1 MSDIEGGY
9 EVASLSVGNEPAL
22 AKAVIAEL
30 GVGDESPLAA
40 FTKAFLHRVPPGM
53 ELEAADFAARVKSLF
68 EFISER
74 SEPIAV
80 RAFNPTMESHGY
92 TAHGTVVEVSI
103 ADSPFL
109 LDSVTAEIEA
119 HALDVLYVIHPVIG
133 TERDPAGRLTAV
145 RHARHTVTRESVEHY
160 ELDRRLFEADLPGL
174 EKAIVAVLQ
183 DVRKTV
189 DNFHAMVGKADRMID
204 LARVSTGVV
213 PEAEIEEVVEFLQW
227 LKADNFVFLG
237 YREYQ
242 LLDTPQGRAVTLV
255 PGSGLGILEDDSRSN
270 VSEPV
275 LLDDLRPELAARY
288 QSGELL
294 VITKTNRLSP
304 VHRRVKMDYIGIRI
318 LAADGTTK
326 GEARLVGLFTSKA
339 YMEPSSRT
347 PILRKKLAAIVS
359 AEDLI
364 EGSHDHKAVVSL
376 FEGFSKH
383 ELFTSSVDDLR
394 GAMVGMLAI
403 QERDQVRLFIRRD
416 LLERSVSVL
425 VALPRDRFNAT
436 LRRQLQELFVDRFQ
450 GSSVDYHLALG
461 EADPAQIHFTVW
473 AEGAIP
479 EVDRAELE
487 AEVVDLARSWQERL
501 ITELAGLVGENEARR
516 MGTKWSARFPEYYTS
531 STAIE
536 LAAGDVLRLDA
547 LDGSDTDFLVGIQ
560 NEPEGQE
567 GLTRIALYRK
577 GGKLPLSDLITA
589 LEDLGL
595 EVVEEVPTRLA
606 GGMYIHDFGVRTR
619 GGGQLDVDAVG
630 SRVDAALEDIW
641 SGVAE
646 SDNLNRLIVSAD
658 LRHDQVGVLR
668 AYRTY
673 WRRVMPVF
681 TVAYV
686 NDILVAHPGI
696 VSKLVTLFELRFDP
710 DVDGQGF
717 DELRQQVIEE
727 LDAIPS
733 LDADRVLRA
742 FLRLIE
748 ATLRTNF
755 YQRDRACL
763 AFKLRSALVPDVPA
777 PHPMAEIFLVSPGV
791 EGVHLR
797 GGMVARGGIRW
808 STRRE
813 DFRTEVLGLMKAQ
826 MTKNAVIVPTGAKGG
841 FVLRNAP
848 GDAAELRS
856 EVEAQYRVF
865 IGGLLDLTD
874 NLVSGEVVHP
884 DRTRIHDGPD
894 TYLVVAAD
902 KGTATF
908 SDVANSIA
916 TDRGF
921 WLADAFASGGSS
933 GYDHKALGITAR
945 GAWRSLE
952 RHFLEMGI
960 DPHKD
965 EFTAIGIGDMS
976 GDVFGNG
983 MLGSDRIKMIAA
995 FDHRHVFIDPDPD
1008 PGMSFAERKRLFA
1021 LPRSSWADYE
1031 TALISKGGGVFG
1043 RDLKK
1048 IELTDEMRAVFATD
1062 AEVATPNQLINII
1075 LKAPVDLLWNGGIGT
1090 YVKAETETHEQV
1102 GDRTNDQVRV
1112 NGSELRCKVVVEGG
1126 NLGLT
1131 QEGRIEYALNGGRI
1145 NTDFIDNSG
1154 GVDCS
1159 DREVNLKILLGIA
1172 MEKGELDLAERD
1184 RLIAAVADD
1193 VVEAILYDNFQQAQ
1207 MVSQEQAASGRRG
1220 EAYEELM
1227 ATLEAEG
1234 ILDRA
1239 VEGLPSSEAMA
1250 ERIRQG
1256 EGMTRPELA
1265 VLLAD
1270 SKRSIKDILIG
1281 SALADDS
1288 WVHAD
1293 LAAYFPKAVVD
1304 RFGHLLP
1311 EHPLRKELISTLL
1324 ANDVVNSEGV
1334 VFVTRL
1340 MAQTGANSAEVVA
1353 AYRIARD
1360 VTGAVEKWSEI
1371 EQVLGTVDIATWTRM
1386 MQNVDRMVASVTRWY
1401 LGQPKRYSMTELIE
1415 TSRPAFAR
1423 IEAAALTSGPDEWRT
1438 SRKAVVE
1445 RLTTAGASESVAK
1458 RQAALPVMNYGAD
1471 VIEVANECGRTEAQ
1485 VLDVFLHVGRALGL
1499 DRLTEATRQIA
1510 ITSRWQRWATWTIEE
1525 DLLAT
1530 RRRAAERVLE
1540 GAGDLDGQAATDQF
1554 LTGRARSVARL
1565 VRFLRSMEGA
1575 AGADIAPVM
1584 VALRQVRNVLN

>member
-1 MSDIEGGY
+1 MGT
-9 EVASLSVGNEPAL
+9 EPAL
-22 AKAVIAEL
+22 VEAVIAEL
-30 GVGDESPLAA
+30 GVGDDSSLAA
-40 FTKAFLHRVPPGM
+40 FTRAFLHRVPPGM
-53 ELEAADFAARVKSLF
+53 ELEPSGFAARIKSLF
-68 EFISER
+68 EFISQR

-80 RAFNPTMESHGY
+80 RAFNPTLDTHGY
-92 TAHGTVVEVSI
+92 VSHGTVVEVNV

-109 LDSVTAEIEA
+109 LDAVTGEVEA
-119 HALDVLYVIHPVIG
+119 HGLEVISVIHPVIG
-133 TERDPAGRLTAV
+133 TERDPSGRLTAI

-174 EKAIVAVLQ
+174 QKAIVSVLV

-189 DNFHAMVGKADRMID
+189 DSFHAMVGKVDRMID
-204 LARVSTGVV
+204 LARVSTGLV
-213 PEAEIEEVVEFLQW
+213 PDSEIEEVVEFLQW

-242 LLDTPQGRAVTLV
+242 LLDSPRGTAVTIV

-270 VSEPV
+270 VSEPI
-275 LLDDLRPELAARY
+275 LLSDLRPELAARY
-288 QSGELL
+288 QGGELL

-304 VHRRVKMDYIGIRI
+304 VHRRVKMDYVGIRI

-347 PILRKKLAAIVS
+347 PILRKKLAAVVS

-364 EGSHDHKAVVSL
+364 EGSHDYKAMVGL

-425 VALPRDRFNAT
+425 VALPRDRFNAN
-436 LRRQLQELFVDRFQ
+436 LRRQLQELFVERFE

-473 AEGAIP
+473 AEGSIP
-479 EVDRAELE
+479 EVDRSALE

-501 ITELAGLVGENEARR
+501 ITELTGLVGEGDARR
-516 MGTKWSARFPEYYTS
+516 MGSAWAGRFPEYYTS

-547 LDGSDTDFLVGIQ
+547 LEGSGSDFLVGIQ
-560 NEPEGQE
+560 NEPAGEE

-577 GGKLPLSDLITA
+577 GGKLPLSNLITA

-606 GGMYIHDFGVRTR
+606 GGLYIHDFGVRLR
-619 GGGQLDVDAVG
+619 GAGQLDVDAVG

-641 SGVAE
+641 SGADE
-646 SDNLNRLIVSAD
+646 SDDLNRLIILAG
-658 LRHDQVGVLR
+658 LRHDQVGILR

-686 NDILVAHPGI
+686 NDILVGHPAI
-696 VSKLVTLFELRFDP
+696 VSKLVRLFEIRFDP
-710 DVDGQGF
+710 DLDGSGYE
-717 DELRQQVIEE
+717 DLREQVIEE

-733 LDADRVLRA
+733 LDADRSLRA

-755 YQRDRACL
+755 YQADRSCL
-763 AFKLRSALVPDVPA
+763 AFKLRSAQVPDVPA
-777 PHPMAEIFLVSPGV
+777 PHPMVEIFLISPGV

-848 GDAAELRS
+848 DDPAALRA

-874 NLVSGEVVHP
+874 NLVGGTVVHP
-884 DRTRIHDGPD
+884 ERTRIHDGPD

-916 TDRGF
+916 AERGF

-945 GAWRSLE
+945 GAWKSLE
-952 RHFLEMGI
+952 RHFLEMGV

-983 MLGSDRIKMIAA
+983 MLGSDRIKLIAA
-995 FDHRHVFIDPDPD
+995 FDHRHVFIDPDPN
-1008 PGMSFAERKRLFA
+1008 PTMSFSERKRLFA

-1031 TALISKGGGVFG
+1031 TALISRGGGVFP

-1048 IELTDEMRAVFATD
+1048 IELTDEMRSAFGTD
-1062 AEVATPNQLINII
+1062 AESATPNQLIHII
-1075 LKAPVDLLWNGGIGT
+1075 LQAPVDLLWNGGIGT
-1090 YVKAETETHEQV
+1090 YVKAESETHEQV
-1102 GDRTNDQVRV
+1102 GDRTNDQTRV

-1131 QEGRIEYALNGGRI
+1131 QQGRIEYALNGGRI

-1172 MEKGELDLAERD
+1172 MERGELDLAERD

-1193 VVEAILYDNFQQAQ
+1193 VVDAILYDNFQQAQ
-1207 MVSQEQAASGRRG
+1207 MVSQELAASGRRG

-1227 ATLEAEG
+1227 VMLESEG
-1234 ILDRA
+1234 ILDRS
-1239 VEGLPSSEAMA
+1239 VEGLPSSETMA
-1250 ERIRQG
+1250 ERVRQG
-1256 EGMTRPELA
+1256 AAMTRPELA

-1270 SKRSIKDILIG
+1270 SKRSIQEILTG
-1281 SALADDS
+1281 SSLADDP
-1288 WVHAD
+1288 WVQAD
-1293 LAAYFPKAVVD
+1293 LAAYFPKAVVE
-1304 RFGHLLP
+1304 RFGSLLV

-1324 ANDVVNSEGV
+1324 ANDIVNSEGV

-1340 MAQTGANSAEVVA
+1340 MAQTGANPAEVVA

-1360 VTGAVEKWSEI
+1360 VTSAVDKWTEI
-1371 EQVLGTVDIATWTRM
+1371 ENALGSVDSQTWTRM

-1401 LGQPKRYSMTELIE
+1401 LSQPKRFSMSDLIE
-1415 TSRPAFAR
+1415 ASRPAFAR
-1423 IEAAALTSGPDEWRT
+1423 IEAAALVSGPDEWR
-1438 SRKAVVE
+1438 SNRKAVVD
-1445 RLTTAGASESVAK
+1445 RLIAAGATESVA
-1458 RQAALPVMNYGAD
+1458 RSQGALPVMNYGAD
-1471 VIEVANECGRTEAQ
+1471 VIEVASRFDRTEAQ

-1510 ITSRWQRWATWTIEE
+1510 ISSRWQRWATWTIEE

-1530 RRRAAERVLE
+1530 RRRAAERVLDA
-1540 GAGDLDGQAATDQF
+1540 AGDLDGQAATDQF
-1554 LTGRARSVARL
+1554 LTSRARSVARL

-1575 AGADIAPVM
+1575 EGADIAPVM